1 MVRQAAAHGMKMV
14 PVEPGQVQLGGEM
27 GRRIRVTIE
36 ANLLALDVD
45 TVFLQPFRQR
55 DRTEGYIGLGKLIDA
70 TVRLAAYSGDPR
82 VVALKQRLVSAAIG
96 LQEADGYVGMLV
108 PASRIW
114 GVYDIHETAHIVLGL
129 ANDHRYF
136 GEPSSLAAA
145 RRLADYVLDGWSAQA
160 QRIPGPSGRRGQMYG
175 VTTGLDAAL
184 LTLYEQTAEARYLD
198 FMLTSPHYQLP
209 RWNVAPKIGYEHMDD
224 ERHCYIFM
232 ALCVAQLQLHGLQP
246 DPRLLAQA
254 HLAVQFLRD
263 RQGHLVSGSCSQ
275 NEGWHSDQ
283 CGAGHV
289 SESCATAYLLRLLD
303 RLFRWEGD
311 PLYGDLAER
320 AMYNA
325 LFAAQSPDGRQL
337 RYFTPTEGPRTY
349 FDRDT
354 FCCPNNFR
362 RIVSEMPGMVYFRTG
377 RGVAVNHY
385 TASTVNLTVGDE
397 ELPLTLR
404 QETDYPGSGQ
414 VLLRVHP
421 SRPAVFPLHLRLPR
435 WCPQP
440 RITVNDAPVALPAQR
455 GALLA
460 VEREWR
466 AGDRVQIEFPM
477 AWRWV
482 RGRALQ
488 QGRAALLRGPVLY
501 CLNPSRN
508 PVVAGLNLRE
518 LTIDPGSVGEA
529 ITDEAVRPGGRACRV
544 LAWSPGSCTP
554 GTPPDLELLLTEFAD
569 PGGEASHL
577 RLPAAQGHVAVDDE
591 LIATV

>member
-1 MVRQAAAHGMKMV
+1 MVRQAAHGMVME
-14 PVEPGQVQLGGEM
+14 PVEPGQVHLDGEI
-27 GRRIRVTIE
+27 GRRITATIE

-45 TVFLQPFRQR
+45 AVFLQPFRQR

-82 VVALKQRLVSAAIG
+82 VLALKQRLVASTLG
-96 LQEADGYVGMLV
+96 LQETDGYVGILV

-129 ANDHRYF
+129 ANDYRYF
-136 GEPSSLAAA
+136 GAPSSLVAA
-145 RRLADYVLDGWSAQA
+145 RRLADCIIDGWAAQA

-184 LTLYEQTAEARYLD
+184 LTLYEQTGEARYLD
-198 FMLTSPHYQLP
+198 FMLTSPHYQLAQ
-209 RWNVAPKIGYEHMDD
+209 WNVAPKIGYEHMDD

-232 ALCVAQLQLHGLQP
+232 ALCVAQLQLHGLRP
-246 DPRLLAQA
+246 DPRLRAQA
-254 HLAVQFLRD
+254 HLAVHFLRH

-303 RLFRWEGD
+303 RLFRCEGD

-320 AMYNA
+320 AIHNA

-337 RYFTPTEGPRTY
+337 RYFTPTEGQRTY

-362 RIVSEMPGMVYFRTG
+362 RIISELPGMVYFRAAT
-377 RGVAVNHY
+377 GVAINHY
-385 TASTVNLTVGDE
+385 TASTVALAVGDDDV
-397 ELPLTLR
+397 PLTLR
-404 QETDYPGSGQ
+404 QETDYPSSGQ
-414 VLLRVHP
+414 VRLHVDP
-421 SRPAVFPLHLRLPR
+421 ARPAVFPLHLRVPR
-435 WCPQP
+435 WCAQA
-440 RITVNDAPVALPAQR
+440 RVAVNGEPVALPVQR

-477 AWRWV
+477 AWRGV
-482 RGRALQ
+482 RGRQLLE
-488 QGRAALLRGPVLY
+488 GRAALLRGPVLY

-508 PVVAGLNLRE
+508 PAVTGLDLRE
-518 LTIDPGSVGEA
+518 LTVDPGSVSEAVVDEA
-529 ITDEAVRPGGRACRV
+529 IRPGGRACRV
-544 LAWSPGSCTP
+544 RAWSPGLCSP

-569 PGGEASHL
+569 PGGEATHL
-577 RLPAAQGHVAVDDE
+577 QLPAAQAHVCVDDE
-591 LIATV
+591 LVAAT